1 MLTLRKSTERGHAK
15 HGWLESYHSFSFAD
29 YYDPQ
34 FMGFRS
40 LRVIN
45 EDWVAPSLGFDSHPH
60 RDMEILT
67 YIVEGQLKHKDSMGH
82 EAVIQKGEVQKISAG
97 TGIVHSE
104 FNASAKT
111 TVHLLQIWIVPDRKG
126 IKPSYQQMLLT
137 EMKDGLQLF
146 ASPQGGEGIIKFE
159 QDAYIYRG
167 YLVADGKASHK
178 LKSGRGAWL
187 QMVKGKASVNKQSL
201 EAGDAV
207 AVEGE
212 PEVSVIAKQ
221 ETEFLLFDLAE

>member
-1 MLTLRKSTERGHAK
+1 MLTLRKSEDRGHAE
-15 HGWLESYHSFSFAD
+15 HGWLKSYHSFSFAD
-29 YYDPQ
+29 YFDPQ

-45 EDWVAPSLGFDSHPH
+45 EDWVAPSLGFDTHPH

-97 TGIVHSE
+97 TGIAHSE
-104 FNASAKT
+104 YNASAKT
-111 TVHLLQIWIVPDRKG
+111 PVHLLQIWIVPERKG

-137 EMKDGLQLF
+137 DMKEGLQLF
-146 ASPQGGEGIIKFE
+146 ASPEGGKGVIKFE
-159 QDAYIYRG
+159 QDAYVYRG
-167 YLVADGKASHK
+167 ALASGVQVSHK

-187 QMVKGKASVNKQSL
+187 QMVKGRAAVNKQAL

-212 PEVSVIAKQ
+212 PEVSITAKQ
-221 ETEFLLFDLAE
+221 ETEFLLFDLA